1 MEIILQVEGRKP
13 VVPRENHMAPGLG
26 LAQVDVSR
34 GRLVEGHWDDG
45 YLVMRRR
52 ASTDIQ

>member
-34 GRLVEGHWDDG
+34 ERLVEGHWDDG